1 MTSANLRPL
10 SERVPDPTDLLSQKR
25 WLQKEYGPWDRR
37 RRSTDP
43 MLQAI
48 LLTSSLLLMIGMC
61 ASLMLLSAA
70 RMRREAAAPAQA
82 PEPDA

>member
-1 MTSANLRPL
+1 
-10 SERVPDPTDLLSQKR
+10 
-25 WLQKEYGPWDRR
+25 
-37 RRSTDP
+37 

-48 LLTSSLLLMIGMC
+48 LLTSSLLLMVGMC
-61 ASLMLLSAA
+61 ASLMLLSAG